1 MSSQIPSPETP
12 YPPALPRR
20 ALLTGMSAAALG
32 AAMLGLPRRA
42 AAADVDAEAGGKRT
56 WRFDFG
62 PGEVA
67 RGATQVTAETAYT
80 PELGYGFDDTATLT
94 EADRGGDDPLR
105 GDFVSTESSATF
117 LVDLEPGD
125 YRITLISGDPAG
137 PTDIAVTAEEI
148 EKIPPTEAEAGEVL
162 ELEFDLALVSGR
174 LGLTVTGTAAHLNAV
189 EIEALPARRRG
200 RRPTL
205 YLLGDSTMQTYDP
218 YWMPQAGWGQFFDR
232 FLSDRVLVDNR
243 SIGGR
248 SSRSFLNQGRLDE
261 VLRLVR
267 PGDYVYVQFGHND
280 ATYTVPDRY
289 TPPEDFREYLRTYI
303 EGTRQRGGE
312 AIVVTPVS
320 RRDFDAY
327 TGRFRVSFPEYVE
340 AARSI
345 ADELDAPL
353 VDLSASSREFLD
365 EIGPEGAREVFLH
378 AEAGVYP
385 NRPNGVEDDTHFQ
398 EYGAIQMARLV
409 GRGTAELGLRISD
422 HVMVHRSSGAPR
434 AVDGLELVRASASTL
449 EVSWPASEDA
459 DTYRVH
465 LGRAGEEPTFV
476 GATAGTE
483 AAVHFLEEAADYE
496 VRVSAQNEHG
506 EGPQGQVLAVSTS
519 QAIARFDMGTADSP
533 VAEGFMQVT
542 PETEYTPEQGFGLAD
557 AGSVTAEDR
566 GADAGDALQRDL
578 LLGHGGAYSFLVDLP
593 DGACTVVLTV
603 GDAAGSAR
611 TDIAVQGEQRSTV
624 AVDDGVR
631 QVIEPA
637 EIVGGQLVLDI
648 SGSGGQLNGV
658 TIAADGTGR

>member
-12 YPPALPRR
+12 YPSELPRR
-20 ALLTGMSAAALG
+20 AVLTGMGAAALG
-32 AAMLGLPRRA
+32 TAMLGVTRTA
-42 AAADVDAEAGGKRT
+42 VADVNAVAGETGT

-62 PGEVA
+62 PGEIA
-67 RGATQVTAETAYT
+67 RGATQVTAATSYT
-80 PELGYGFDDTATLT
+80 TDLGYGFEDTTTLT
-94 EADRGGDDPLR
+94 ETDRGGEDPLR
-105 GDFVSTESSATF
+105 GDFVSTASTATF
-117 LVDLEPGD
+117 LVDLAPGD
-125 YRITLISGDPAG
+125 YRIRILSGDLDG

-148 EKIPPTEAEAGEVL
+148 EKVPQTEAEAGEML
-162 ELEFDLALVSGR
+162 ELEFELALVSGR
-174 LGLTVTGTAAHLNAV
+174 LGLTLTGTAANINAV
-189 EIEALPARRRG
+189 DIEALPARRRG
-200 RRPTL
+200 HRPTL

-303 EGTRQRGGE
+303 EGARQRGGE

-320 RRDFDAY
+320 RRDVDAD

-340 AARSI
+340 AAISI
-345 ADELDAPL
+345 AAELDAPL
-353 VDLSASSREFLD
+353 VDLSASSRAFLD
-365 EIGPEGAREVFLH
+365 ELGAEGAKDVFLH
-378 AEAGVYP
+378 ADAGVYP
-385 NRPNGVEDDTHFQ
+385 NRPNGVADDTHFQ

-409 GRGTAELGLRISD
+409 ALGTAELGLRISA
-422 HVMVHRSSGAPR
+422 HIIVRSSSGAPR
-434 AVDGLELVRASASTL
+434 EVDGLELIRASASTL
-449 EVSWPASEDA
+449 EVSWPAAEDA

-465 LGRAGEEPTFV
+465 LGPVGEEPLFV
-476 GATAGTE
+476 GGTSGTE
-483 AAVHFLEEAADYE
+483 AVMYFLEEAADYE

-506 EGPQGQVLAVSTS
+506 EGPQGGVLAASTV
-519 QAIARFDMGTADSP
+519 QAIARFDMGPSGSP
-533 VAEGFMQVT
+533 VAKGFAQVT
-542 PETEYTPEQGFGLAD
+542 PETEYTPERGFGLAN

-566 GADAGDALQRDL
+566 GAEAGDDLPRDML
-578 LLGHGGAYSFLVDLP
+578 IGHGSTYGFLVDLP
-593 DGACTVVLTV
+593 DGPCTVVLTV
-603 GDAAGSAR
+603 GDATGSAR
-611 TDIAVQGEQRSTV
+611 TDISVQGEQRSTV
-624 AVDDGVR
+624 AIDDGVR

-637 EIVGGQLVLDI
+637 EIVEGQLVLGI
-648 SGSGGQLNGV
+648 GGNGGQLNGV
-658 TIAADGTGR
+658 TVAVGGTGR

>member
-12 YPPALPRR
+12 YPSELPRR
-20 ALLTGMSAAALG
+20 AVLTGMGAVALG
-32 AAMLGLPRRA
+32 TAMLGVPRD
-42 AAADVDAEAGGKRT
+42 AAADTSAQAEETST

-67 RGATQVTAETAYT
+67 RGAAHVTAETAYT
-80 PELGYGFDDTATLT
+80 PDLGYGFDDTTTLT
-94 EADRGGDDPLR
+94 EADRGGEDPLR
-105 GDFVSTESSATF
+105 GDFVSTESTATF

-125 YRITLISGDPAG
+125 YRIRILSGDLDG

-148 EKIPPTEAEAGEVL
+148 EKIPQTGAEAGEVL
-162 ELEFDLALVSGR
+162 DLEFELALVSGP
-174 LGLTVTGTAAHLNAV
+174 LGLTLSGTAANLNAV
-189 EIEALPARRRG
+189 DIETLPARRRG
-200 RRPTL
+200 KKPTL

-218 YWMPQAGWGQFFDR
+218 YWAPQAGWGQFFDR
-232 FLSDRVLVDNR
+232 FVSDRVLVDNR

-248 SSRSFLNQGRLDE
+248 SSRSFLEQGRLDE

-289 TPPEDFREYLRTYI
+289 TPPEDFREYLRIYI

-320 RRDFDAY
+320 RRDYDVD

-340 AARSI
+340 AAISI

-353 VDLSASSREFLD
+353 VDLSASSRAFLD
-365 EIGPEGAREVFLH
+365 ELGPEGAKDVFLH

-385 NRPNGVEDDTHFQ
+385 NRPNGVADDTHFQ

-409 GRGTAELGLRISD
+409 GRETAELGLRLSD
-422 HVMVHRSSGAPR
+422 HVMVHGSSGAPR
-434 AVDGLELVRASASTL
+434 GVDGLELIRASASTL
-449 EVSWPASEDA
+449 EVSWTAAEDA

-465 LGRAGEEPTFV
+465 LGPVGEEPIFV
-476 GATAGTE
+476 GGTSGTE
-483 AAVHFLEEAADYE
+483 AAMYFLEEAADYE

-506 EGPQGQVLAVSTS
+506 EGPHGEALAVSTS
-519 QAIARFDMGTADSP
+519 QAIARFDMGPAGSP
-533 VAEGFMQVT
+533 VSEGFAQVA
-542 PETEYTPEQGFGLAD
+542 PETEYTSERGFGLAD

-566 GADAGDALQRDL
+566 GADAGDDLRRDML
-578 LLGHGGAYSFLVDLP
+578 IGHGSSYSFLADLP
-593 DGACTVVLTV
+593 DGTCTVVLTV
-603 GDAAGSAR
+603 GDATGSAR
-611 TDIAVQGEQRSTV
+611 TDIGIQGEERSTV
-624 AVDDGVR
+624 AIDDGVR

-637 EIVGGQLVLDI
+637 EIVGGQLVLGI
-648 SGSGGQLNGV
+648 SGNGGQLNGV
-658 TIAADGTGR
+658 TIADDGTGR

>member
-12 YPPALPRR
+12 YPSELPRR
-20 ALLTGMSAAALG
+20 AVLTGMGAAALG
-32 AAMLGLPRRA
+32 TAMLGVTRTA
-42 AAADVDAEAGGKRT
+42 VADVNAVAGETGT

-62 PGEVA
+62 PGEIA
-67 RGATQVTAETAYT
+67 RGATQVTAETSYT
-80 PELGYGFDDTATLT
+80 PDLGYGFEDTTTLT
-94 EADRGGDDPLR
+94 ETDRGGEDPLR
-105 GDFVSTESSATF
+105 GDFVSTASTATF
-117 LVDLEPGD
+117 LVDLAPGD
-125 YRITLISGDPAG
+125 YRIRILSGDLDG

-148 EKIPPTEAEAGEVL
+148 EKVPQTEAEAGEML
-162 ELEFDLALVSGR
+162 ELEFELALVSGR
-174 LGLTVTGTAAHLNAV
+174 LGLTLTGTAANINAV
-189 EIEALPARRRG
+189 DIEALPARRRG
-200 RRPTL
+200 HRPTL

-232 FLSDRVLVDNR
+232 FVSDRVLVDNR

-248 SSRSFLNQGRLDE
+248 SSRSFINQGRLDE

-320 RRDFDAY
+320 RRDFDAD

-409 GRGTAELGLRISD
+409 ALGTAELGLRISA
-422 HVMVHRSSGAPR
+422 HIIVRSSSGAPR
-434 AVDGLELVRASASTL
+434 AVDGLELIRASASTL
-449 EVSWPASEDA
+449 EVSWPAAEDA

-465 LGRAGEEPTFV
+465 LGPVGEEPLFV
-476 GATAGTE
+476 GGTSGTE
-483 AAVHFLEEAADYE
+483 AVMYFLEEAADYE

-506 EGPQGQVLAVSTS
+506 EGPHGEALAASTS
-519 QAIARFDMGTADSP
+519 QAIARFDMGPAGSP
-533 VAEGFMQVT
+533 VAEGFAQVT
-542 PETEYTPEQGFGLAD
+542 PETEYKSERGFGLAD

-566 GADAGDALQRDL
+566 GAEAGDDLRRDL
-578 LLGHGGAYSFLVDLP
+578 LIGHGSTYSFLVDLP
-593 DGACTVVLTV
+593 DGPATVVLTV
-603 GDAAGSAR
+603 GDATGSAR
-611 TDIAVQGEQRSTV
+611 TDIAVQGEARSTV
-624 AVDDGVR
+624 AVDEGAR

-637 EIVGGQLVLDI
+637 EIVEGQLVLGI
-648 SGSGGQLNGV
+648 GGNGGQLNGV
-658 TIAADGTGR
+658 TIAVDGTGR